1 MCPFFIRK
9 KSSRTIFYKKQ
20 FLAVVDKDLKLLSH
34 VNKNCCKTSYD
45 KEKHSEINVQMRTGN
60 LQKSGFTHKCLC
72 ITLLAAD

>member
-1 MCPFFIRK
+1 MSF
-9 KSSRTIFYKKQ
+9 FYKKKVLENNILYKQ